1 MIEYQKFN
9 DYYNARIKET
19 GEHVIHRS
27 MDPFSTYTTLSPDK
41 MPEFTE
47 TSEKVIGVFLPQSK
61 YMELVYNSVDTI
73 EDIEIRKRNPVV
85 RELYEKYKMMLNL
98 YK

>member
-1 MIEYQKFN
+1 MIEHKTFN
-9 DYYNARIKET
+9 DYYNARVRET

-27 MDPFSTYTTLSPDK
+27 IDPASMFTPLSPDR
-41 MPEFTE
+41 MIEYNE
-47 TSEKVIGVFLPQSK
+47 TSEKVIGIYMPESK
-61 YMELVYNSVDTI
+61 YRELVYNSVDTI